1 MAEVPVWPVH
11 SLLAQFRPEP
21 GWELDRACF
30 AAYSADVRVVT
41 AALLALAGSA
51 TEPELGSL
59 VQLVQAIRRLRGR
72 VTFVVQR
79 GRIHWPRNLPKV
91 AALLDRFLFE
101 ADCDERQRS
110 WHPKFAVM
118 RWRQD
123 GAVVWRAWL
132 GSRNLTRDLSR
143 DAGVLLSQAADP
155 AGGQALPEFARAAK
169 ALQGHL
175 PARAGRFS
183 AAELDELAAVR
194 WAAPKGVGAMHLHWL
209 DGTREMF
216 PAPASQRRVIIIC
229 PFVDAKSME
238 ATCGWLESQKKPA
251 IVASEVELAREASA
265 DLGMKAELFTFA
277 AAPEDGLAYE
287 PVPFQAN
294 VDAGDAERELDR
306 SDEVGAY
313 HAKLIYLRSATQR
326 RLWLG
331 SANLTQRAWRRN
343 FEIVAELTATGRDP
357 WGPVLEDLVRHANRF
372 ELPEARKER
381 KDPAE
386 ELRKVLCVELECHQ
400 ERDGAR
406 VTIVATKWPT
416 RRHDARRH
424 DARRHDD
431 VELRVGLP
439 WADRAPIAWPWGTE
453 KLVLGELKL
462 EECSDFLLLVL
473 RHGEDETGWLMQV
486 PFKPA
491 LKEDRDRAAV
501 ASYLGPDGY
510 LRLISE
516 ELQPGRGSAPPWDA
530 PHGRADGQRSQMRLE
545 LGLPT
550 LEGLLRL
557 SIREPERLKAVAKT
571 VAMLEQEAAK
581 WSIDSA
587 LGEEQRRALDAFRRL
602 WKEVGAP
609 LTEKFNGAD
618 A

>member
-1 MAEVPVWPVH
+1 MAEVPTWPVH
-11 SLLAQFRPEP
+11 SLLVQFRPEP

-41 AALLALAGSA
+41 AVLLALAGSA
-51 TEPELGSL
+51 TEPELGSR

-72 VTFVVQR
+72 VSFVVQR
-79 GRIHWPRNLPKV
+79 GRIHWPRNLPRV

-123 GAVVWRAWL
+123 EAIAWRAWL

-143 DAGVLLSQAADP
+143 DAGVLLAEAADP
-155 AGGQALPEFARAAK
+155 ADGHVLPDFMRAAK
-169 ALQGHL
+169 ALLGQL

-183 AAELDELAAVR
+183 TSELDELAAVR
-194 WAAPKGVGAMHLHWL
+194 WSLPKGVNAMQVHWL
-209 DGTREMF
+209 DGTRNMF
-216 PAPASQRRVIIIC
+216 PDPALHRRVIIVS
-229 PFVDAKSME
+229 PFVDTKSME
-238 ATCGWLESQKKPA
+238 TSCGWLETGKKPA
-251 IVASEVELAREASA
+251 IVAAEVELAREASA
-265 DLGMKAELFTFA
+265 ELAKKAELFTFA
-277 AAPEDGLAYE
+277 AAPEDGLPYE
-287 PVPFQAN
+287 PAPPQAN

-306 SDEVGAY
+306 SDEAGAY
-313 HAKLIYLRSATQR
+313 HAKLIYLRSAAQR

-331 SANLTQRAWRRN
+331 SVNLTQRGWSKN
-343 FEIVAELTATGRDP
+343 LEIVAELTAAGRDP
-357 WGPVLEDLVRHANRF
+357 WGPVLEDLVQHANRF
-372 ELPEARKER
+372 ELPPTKQKDK

-386 ELRKVLCVELECHQ
+386 ELRKLLCVELECHQ

-406 VTIVATKWPT
+406 VTLVATKWPT
-416 RRHDARRH
+416 QPEEEEA
-424 DARRHDD
+424 
-431 VELRVGLP
+431 ELSVGLP

-453 KLVLGELKL
+453 RLSIGELKL
-462 EECSDFLLLVL
+462 EECSDFLLFVL
-473 RHGEDETGWLMQV
+473 GHGEAETGWLMQV
-486 PFKPA
+486 PFNPA
-491 LKEDRDRAAV
+491 LKEERDRAAV
-501 ASYLGPDGY
+501 AAYLGPDGY

-516 ELQPGRGSAPPWDA
+516 ELAPSKSSAPPWDA
-530 PHGRADGQRSQMRLE
+530 PHTGASGHGSRAVFE

-557 SIREPERLKAVAKT
+557 AVREPERLEAVAKT

-581 WSIDSA
+581 WSLDST
-587 LGEEQRRALDAFRRL
+587 LGEDQRQALDAFRRL
-602 WKEVGAP
+602 WMQVGVY
-609 LTEKFNGAD
+609 LTEKANGAD